1 MLSLDLERLH
11 ERARQ
16 LGRISRAAEQA
27 ARHLPEGARGERR
40 QPPGPP
46 PLQGAPRHSEPL
58 LELRRS
64 RGSRAVAQ
72 GARQDDHRA
81 QVDLATE
88 ESHRGW
94 GHPLSAA
101 RRSTAEAPPAPVLL
115 AQVAWPT
122 AGLPGVGGAIQ
133 ASPASR
139 TRSGASLVG
148 QVRVDFRQEP
158 IEPQCAPH
166 CLRRRRVAHWSLLH
180 VRKQKERLSQRRG
193 QDDRDH

>member
-122 AGLPGVGGAIQ
+122 AVRTALPAPKTCG
-133 ASPASR
+133 
-139 TRSGASLVG
+139 TL
-148 QVRVDFRQEP
+148 EP
-158 IEPQCAPH
+158 PSCPQTEGTPLSAP
-166 CLRRRRVAHWSLLH
+166 R
-180 VRKQKERLSQRRG
+180 
-193 QDDRDH
+193 